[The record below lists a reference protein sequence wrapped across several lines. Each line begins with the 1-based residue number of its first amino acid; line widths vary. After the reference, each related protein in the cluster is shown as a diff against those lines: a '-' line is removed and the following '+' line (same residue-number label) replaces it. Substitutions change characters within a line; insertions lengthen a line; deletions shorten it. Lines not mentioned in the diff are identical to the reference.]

1 MANKNTA
8 GFGLIPA
15 GQLGGTPATQGQ
27 GHYKIDAGYATALY
41 QGSAVRLDNP
51 GGAATNPGYIITAQ
65 AAITNDTIG
74 VLNGVFYNAATTL
87 KPTWQNYYNQVTP
100 ANSED
105 ITAFVVDSPFQ
116 LFVGAADA
124 AVTQAN
130 IGKSVGLTV
139 TAAGSTT
146 SGQSSSTLTIGT
158 IANTAN
164 QWRLLRVADDPDNK
178 DITAAYASYVVV
190 AQQSEWFGEGTAG
203 Q

>member
-51 GGAATNPGYIITAQ
+51 GGANTNPGYIITAQ

-87 KPTWQNYYNQVTP
+87 KPTWDNYYAGSITP

-105 ITAFVVDSPFQ
+105 ITAFVNDAVWQNYEVFT
-116 LFVGAADA
+116 DA
-124 AVTQAN
+124 AVTQAGFMETYN
-130 IGKSVGLTV
+130 MNA
-139 TAAGSTT
+139 AAGSTT
-146 SGQSSSTLTIGT
+146 TGKSTNTLDIGST
-158 IANTAN
+158 HATNYS
-164 QWRLLRVADDPDNK
+164 WRLLRVVDDPENN
-178 DITAAYASYVVV
+178 DITAAYCKVVV
-190 AQQSEWFGEGTAG
+190 VCNLNEFVDSA
-203 Q
+203 